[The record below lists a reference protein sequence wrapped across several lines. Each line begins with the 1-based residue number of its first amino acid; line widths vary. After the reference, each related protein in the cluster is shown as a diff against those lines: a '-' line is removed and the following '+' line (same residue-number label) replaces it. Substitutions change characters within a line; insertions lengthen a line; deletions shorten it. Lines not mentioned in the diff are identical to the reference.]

1 MVIDDLNDFRLFNI
15 VHRLVHFIMV
25 HKDHFLPVHI
35 QKITSGY
42 GSHTF
47 SSLIDHRKG
56 TVAVFDHYLLDIV
69 REVFRME
76 SYQILGFHYEFN
88 RDTLIDQSGN
98 GKRIHG
104 GRDNDD
110 TLLMGKFDYF
120 FCNLYIHS
128 HDNAADVQFNG
139 LEMILLPV
147 SQDDHIIFFHIIF
160 QHIRI
165 RGSNHHL
172 AFREISVLISL
183 HYFAV

>member
-1 MVIDDLNDFRLFNI
+1 KRIRYDSRAEKSRNLGLYLQLLLAVDLIHDRSRASYRLVAEIDGLHGLKSTQLMMIDDLKDFRLFNI

-88 RDTLIDQSGN
+88 GNTLVDQSGN
-98 GKRIHG
+98 GKRIHR
-104 GRDNDD
+104 GRHNDD
-110 TLLMGKFDYF
+110 TL
-120 FCNLYIHS
+120 
-128 HDNAADVQFNG
+128 
-139 LEMILLPV
+139 
-147 SQDDHIIFFHIIF
+147 
-160 QHIRI
+160 
-165 RGSNHHL
+165 
-172 AFREISVLISL
+172 
-183 HYFAV
+183 